1 MTREEYNDKISA
13 ILDIEDRGERSTALD
28 EVRTAFFEEVE
39 KRETAEATAEELR
52 GKNDGLMKANMDLFL
67 KIGKEATGKE
77 EPEIKEE
84 PEKSPEELITYDDLF
99 DENGEL
105 K

>member
-1 MTREEYNDKISA
+1 MTREEYNEKVST

-28 EVRTAFFEEVE
+28 EIRTAFFEEVE
-39 KRETAEATAEELR
+39 KRETAEATAEELK
-52 GKNDGLMKANMDLFL
+52 GKNEGLLKANMDLFL
-67 KIGKEATGKE
+67 KVGKEATGKE
-77 EPEIKEE
+77 EPEVEAE
-84 PEKSPEELITYDDLF
+84 PEKSAEELITIEDLF